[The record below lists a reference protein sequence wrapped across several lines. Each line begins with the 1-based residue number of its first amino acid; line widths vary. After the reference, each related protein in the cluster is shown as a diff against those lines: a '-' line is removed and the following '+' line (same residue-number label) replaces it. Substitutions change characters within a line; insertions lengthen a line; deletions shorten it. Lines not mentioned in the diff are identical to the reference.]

1 MHKETH
7 TETKTLCK
15 GTFDLVYKLIVH
27 VLFNTVF
34 VLLLFCHRVNQYVL
48 IRSKKKNNKK
58 KSVLEFIQMYLNG
71 LYRVNGETALFNKL
85 VVTDV
90 SVQSKNQ
97 VQANSP
103 IKSDLEAIHAS

>member
-1 MHKETH
+1 
-7 TETKTLCK
+7 
-15 GTFDLVYKLIVH
+15 
-27 VLFNTVF
+27 
-34 VLLLFCHRVNQYVL
+34 
-48 IRSKKKNNKK
+48 
-58 KSVLEFIQMYLNG
+58 MYLNG

-103 IKSDLEAIHAS
+103 IYSDLEAIHAS